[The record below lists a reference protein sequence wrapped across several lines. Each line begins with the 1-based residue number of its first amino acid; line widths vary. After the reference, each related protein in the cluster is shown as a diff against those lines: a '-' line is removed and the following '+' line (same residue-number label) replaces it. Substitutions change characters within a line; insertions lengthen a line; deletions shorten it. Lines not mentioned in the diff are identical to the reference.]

1 MHKQFNCPPLLTFAR
16 AADVVNDIQMAM
28 MLVVDANVVRE
39 ILDYFCVDSYT
50 YTIAV
55 GGLEPILSAPR
66 RALV

>member
-1 MHKQFNCPPLLTFAR
+1 
-16 AADVVNDIQMAM
+16 MAM
-28 MLVVDANVVRE
+28 MLVVDANVVSE
-39 ILDYFCVDSYT
+39 ILDFFCVDSYT